1 MLLAV
6 DVCEGVM
13 LATERAIQQAV
24 QEGLPICLLL
34 TKVGKGA
41 GSWEQVRVWESLGAC
56 VAGGIRCCLCASS
69 EQAVQEGLPICCSR
83 R

>member
-34 TKVGKGA
+34 TKVGAGVEEVGVWGVVACDGA
-41 GSWEQVRVWESLGAC
+41 EGSLAVSR
-56 VAGGIRCCLCASS
+56 RCRRSCPFVCC
-69 EQAVQEGLPICCSR
+69 EKQEG
-83 R
+83 